1 MNKMS
6 QIKAAVCLPLYQA
19 APDTVMKKEDLMDDT
34 EKRYLNKKNPD
45 FQRTISDGKSAMR
58 KEEEWTV
65 QQAVEEGLLTR
76 IERGYYTI
84 TPAGR
89 CWLEDFSAEIMAEE
103 AEISQQAILTKDA
116 IDLLQNIFQEHESDI
131 LARQAASIFSQL

>member
-58 KEEEWTV
+58 KEEEWAV

-89 CWLEDFSAEIMAEE
+89 CWLGGFFGRNCGRRSR
-103 AEISQQAILTKDA
+103 
-116 IDLLQNIFQEHESDI
+116 NIPTSNSHQGCHRRAAKYLSG
-131 LARQAASIFSQL
+131 ARI